1 MCTYALPRN
10 FSCPCFYSCPTG
22 PFCCGIY
29 MTLDRNI
36 PHGSLQISRRLSS
49 LMTTV
54 CSPRPEIHDWTR
66 RNCSTAG
73 DPVRT
78 RHLCPRRTSRHC
90 TNYRH
95 FTTFNWV
102 KLGHQGLGFRVPM
115 PGPVFSLDRA
125 DTQAQQG
132 HFAAAFTGPICPP
145 TGPVAMPP
153 PPRDVESA
161 LCTPPPTFLLY
172 CR

>member
-1 MCTYALPRN
+1 MSPAYIAPLCKLSSFYHFQLVKTGSPWPGHFVSLCPAPITEAPQLPRRQ
-10 FSCPCFYSCPTG
+10 P
-22 PFCCGIY
+22 
-29 MTLDRNI
+29 
-36 PHGSLQISRRLSS
+36 S

-115 PGPVFSLDRA
+115 PCPVFSLDRA
-125 DTQAQQG
+125 FTQAQQG
-132 HFAAAFTGPICPP
+132 RFAAAFTGPICPP
-145 TGPVAMPP
+145 TGPVTMPP
-153 PPRDVESA
+153 SA
-161 LCTPPPTFLLY
+161 
-172 CR
+172 